1 MAQSHVEPPLI
12 PLIKRIYDGKS
23 EKYFAKIELRR
34 YPTSSTLGLYE
45 FRISLFDNG
54 YPEEFLL
61 FVRNFNMTLV
71 VTGTLEIGVNIQ
83 YLHMLVRGEALHHFY
98 LLSSYVESTETLNLE
113 YIVKGLALYFSLLNL
128 LSKKSVQFVV
138 E

>member
-71 VTGTLEIGVNIQ
+71 VTGTL
-83 YLHMLVRGEALHHFY
+83 
-98 LLSSYVESTETLNLE
+98 
-113 YIVKGLALYFSLLNL
+113 
-128 LSKKSVQFVV
+128 
-138 E
+138 